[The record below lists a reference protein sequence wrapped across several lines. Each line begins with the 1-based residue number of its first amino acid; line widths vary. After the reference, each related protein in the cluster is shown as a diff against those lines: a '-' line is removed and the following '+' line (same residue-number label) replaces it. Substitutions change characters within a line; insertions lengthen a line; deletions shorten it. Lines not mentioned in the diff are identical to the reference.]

1 MKMSNLNIHET
12 IEYCILILMGM
23 NALCRH
29 IPYGRAA
36 VRSSHQIF
44 FIDNNPIQF
53 LMNVKI
59 NQTCFYNPLC

>member
-12 IEYCILILMGM
+12 IEYYILILLGM
-23 NALCRH
+23 NTLCRH

-36 VRSSHQIF
+36 VCSSHPIF
-44 FIDNNPIQF
+44 VIDNNSIQF

-59 NQTCFYNPLC
+59 NQTCFYNHMC